1 MSDQLNKNLAAAEAL
16 FSAGNISRAKEFAQ
30 DILHKQDDHV
40 GAFNCLF
47 DIYMA
52 QDDYASAI
60 KLCKWRLMRCPEC
73 PDANLS
79 HLIAFAHV
87 EQEDISYAWSYNP
100 KAEALMGN
108 IRTRLRNHPYHLA
121 RTEII
126 YSYYFGETTET
137 LALIENARNT
147 GYVSRVWLDD
157 VETNVSRRSG
167 KILKSR
173 KMLQEALAEN
183 PEDYDTVFSL
193 SLTNYYAGFLFS
205 SVKQAQIAK
214 RLAPELSGLSQ
225 EIKIASLIGLCPLFW
240 PAQIF
245 ITLSAFISGRFN
257 TDLEGPVK
265 LGIFYVSVLFCGF
278 IVTRLMDMTSSLRV
292 PLLIILGLNVVWS
305 MYVLFSFLEIGNFW
319 VKRKKSI
326 KLSKKY

>member
-16 FSAGNISRAKEFAQ
+16 FSAGNISRAKEIAQ

-52 QDDYASAI
+52 RDDYASAI

-225 EIKIASLIGLCPLFW
+225 EIKIA
-240 PAQIF
+240 
-245 ITLSAFISGRFN
+245 FISGRFN